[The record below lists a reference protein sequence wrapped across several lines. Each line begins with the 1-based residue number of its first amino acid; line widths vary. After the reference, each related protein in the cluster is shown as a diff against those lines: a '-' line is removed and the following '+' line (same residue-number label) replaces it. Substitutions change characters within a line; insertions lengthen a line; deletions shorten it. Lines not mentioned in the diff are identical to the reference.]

1 MDLYHINDR
10 GSRVTGPSMTPIL
23 KSGAMELGTGTMD
36 LPTRVD
42 IAQGNGVEAIVL
54 ETHNNWING
63 DPMQSIEISGKYL
76 DNLLK
81 K

>member
-10 GSRVTGPSMTPIL
+10 GSRVTGPAMTPIL

-36 LPTRVD
+36 LPTLVD
-42 IAQGNGVEAIVL
+42 IAQENGVEAIVL